1 MESERVKYPI
11 QRSYIRTGNSR
22 SGAKIGTVLFIVSHD
37 TGNPG
42 TSAAQNREYF
52 NNQQPSASAHTFID
66 DKTILEIIP
75 LDEKAYHVQ
84 YGITEDNR
92 RFGEDANDAAIGV
105 EFCFGGSINFQKAFD
120 RYVWYHAY
128 LCDRFGLN
136 PDKHIIGHYTL
147 DPSRRTDPL
156 NAFQRYGVSWA
167 QFISS
172 VKRSLANDF
181 GKPPASSPPAE
192 SLPVRKGDTGDLV
205 KDVQRKLMASGY
217 RLSAD
222 GIFGADT
229 EAAVI
234 AFQKK
239 NKLTADGI
247 VGSQTYAALNRVK
260 PPSASYPLPA
270 GVYREGST
278 GEPVKQIQRALQKL
292 GVYTGSIDGQY
303 GPQTTAAV
311 RRFQARYSALA
322 DDGVYGP
329 TTRTYMLNALK

>member
-1 MESERVKYPI
+1 M
-11 QRSYIRTGNSR
+11 
-22 SGAKIGTVLFIVSHD
+22 
-37 TGNPG
+37 
-42 TSAAQNREYF
+42 
-52 NNQQPSASAHTFID
+52 
-66 DKTILEIIP
+66 
-75 LDEKAYHVQ
+75 
-84 YGITEDNR
+84 
-92 RFGEDANDAAIGV
+92 
-105 EFCFGGSINFQKAFD
+105 
-120 RYVWYHAY
+120 
-128 LCDRFGLN
+128 
-136 PDKHIIGHYTL
+136 
-147 DPSRRTDPL
+147 
-156 NAFQRYGVSWA
+156 
-167 QFISS
+167 
-172 VKRSLANDF
+172 
-181 GKPPASSPPAE
+181 
-192 SLPVRKGDTGDLV
+192 RKGDTGDLV